1 VAKAAVSL
9 KQENDMEMSL
19 DPEISLAQTMC
30 LAAGIPLNSLVSGVI
45 DREGY
50 FVPPDRTGFADER
63 IAGSARVYAWRR
75 FSRAARKA
83 HEIMARN
90 GQHVLYK
97 RPHFFHGDHE
107 PYFGYV
113 VDIFPDKGLEICPE
127 KTVTG
132 GGNDTL
138 RFNVYA
144 RSEREAISLVFDSIV
159 RPPLYLRLAKIQK
172 STTD

>member
-1 VAKAAVSL
+1 
-9 KQENDMEMSL
+9 MEMSL

-45 DREGY
+45 DKEGY
-50 FVPPDRTGFADER
+50 FVPPDRTGYADER

-90 GQHVLYK
+90 GQHILYK

-107 PYFGYV
+107 PYSDYQ
-113 VDIFPDKGLEICPE
+113 VDIVLDEGLKVSQGRAFTE
-127 KTVTG
+127 VSSG
-132 GGNDTL
+132 VL
-138 RFNVYA
+138 RFATFA
-144 RSEREAISLVFDSIV
+144 RSEREAIASVFDCFDGD
-159 RPPLYLRLAKIQK
+159 PLYLRLTKIRK
-172 STTD
+172 LPSA